1 MAENQI
7 NTKTKQD
14 LASFDDLIKF
24 ADTELPSAE
33 KIYRKMNSV
42 WMTLQR
48 FDAYAK
54 PLEGKVSRY

>member
-14 LASFDDLIKF
+14 FASFDDIIKF